1 MTDEVSVREVG
12 LRDGLQ
18 LVREMIP
25 TETKV
30 RWCREQAACGFKE
43 IEVTSFVPPKVIPQ
57 FADAAE
63 VLHAALQIPNMRAG
77 VLVPNLKGAIRAL
90 DNDAQKINF
99 VISASEAHNKANVR
113 RTVDESVAEFTRLVE
128 ERDSRGLKGVV
139 ELNAG
144 IATAFGCTIQGDVPE
159 KDVFDLAERLERA
172 GAEEMNVADTVGYA
186 SPLQVKR
193 ILLEIGKR
201 VAVPLVGHFHDTRGM
216 GLANVVA
223 ALEAGV
229 RRFDS
234 ALGGTGGCPF
244 APGASGNIATED
256 CIYLLQSSGLK
267 TGVNMEM
274 LLDLRHRLPE
284 WLPGESLNGCIG
296 TAGVARNFVSAE
308 GVSA

>member
-1 MTDEVSVREVG
+1 MSNEVSVREVG

-18 LVREMIP
+18 LVKSMIS
-25 TETKV
+25 TEVKLQ
-30 RWCREQAACGFKE
+30 WIREQAACGFRE

-57 FADAAE
+57 FADAAD
-63 VLHAALQIPNMRAG
+63 VLQGSLKIPGMRAG

-99 VISASEAHNKANVR
+99 VISASEAHNKANVK

-128 ERDSRGLKGVV
+128 ERDARGLKGVV

-144 IATAFGCTIQGDVPE
+144 IATAFGCTIQGEVPE
-159 KDVFDLAERLERA
+159 KDVFALAERLERA
-172 GAEEMNVADTVGYA
+172 GADEMNVADTVGYA
-186 SPLQVKR
+186 SPMQVKR
-193 ILLEIGKR
+193 ILSEIGKR
-201 VAVPLVGHFHDTRGM
+201 VAIPLVAHFHDTRGM

-256 CIYLLQSSGLK
+256 CIYLLQSSGFK
-267 TGVNMEM
+267 TGVNLDA
-274 LLDLRHRLPE
+274 LLALRSKLPV
-284 WLPGESLNGCIG
+284 WLPGETLNGCIG
-296 TAGVARNFVSAE
+296 RAGVAKNFEPSE
-308 GVSA
+308 MTS